1 MAYLAIFDD
10 NGNEPTYLRLINRP
24 TLAKSLMSL
33 IDAILKPSNEGGSKD
48 EGDINSDGENCSEEL
63 KMASTG
69 KKEYK
74 VSGKGITV
82 LPSSLEARV
91 RY

>member
-1 MAYLAIFDD
+1 MIYLAIFDD
-10 NGNEPTYLRLINRP
+10 NGNEPTYLRVINRT

-33 IDAILKPSNEGGSKD
+33 IDAILKPSNESNSKD
-48 EGDINSDGENCSEEL
+48 EGDITPDGETRSEEL

-69 KKEYK
+69 KKEYE

-82 LPSSLEARV
+82 LPSPLEARV